1 VEWCLRVLIIDQYPL
16 IRDAVTTLLLRSHPS
31 ALIVTADT
39 VLEALATPWEDD
51 PALIVCDAF
60 AEEDPVEALQR
71 LRSWCPDA
79 PILVLSDP
87 DDQNDISRIMQAG
100 ATAFVRKTD
109 SVVTVSGA
117 IRLCLGGGAYI
128 SSSRESGV
136 AGRTGLSQDGGGF
149 SGPHLTARQLE
160 VLNAISRGLSNRGIA
175 GELGLAEGTVKI
187 HVAAIFKALGVSN
200 RTQAVLAGSRAG
212 LVWG

>member
-1 VEWCLRVLIIDQYPL
+1 M
-16 IRDAVTTLLLRSHPS
+16 LLLRSYPS
-31 ALIVTADT
+31 ASVMAAET
-39 VLEALATPWEDD
+39 VLEAMAAPSEDD

-60 AEEDPVEALQR
+60 SADDPVEALQR
-71 LRSWCPDA
+71 LRLWRPDA

-109 SVVTVSGA
+109 SVETVSGA
-117 IRLCLGGGAYI
+117 IRLCLGGGAFV
-128 SSSRESGV
+128 SSRSESGAV
-136 AGRTGLSQDGGGF
+136 GYAGLSQDGESF
-149 SGPHLTARQLE
+149 SGPRLTARQRE

-187 HVAAIFKALGVSN
+187 HVAAIFKALGVSS

-212 LVWG
+212 LVPSVR

>member
-1 VEWCLRVLIIDQYPL
+1 MRVLVIDQYPL
-16 IRDAVTTLLLRSHPS
+16 MRDAVTTLLLRSYPS

-39 VLEALATPWEDD
+39 VLEALAGPWEDN

-60 AEEDPVEALQR
+60 AAEDPVEALQR
-71 LRSWCPDA
+71 LRSWRPHA
-79 PILVLSDP
+79 PILVLSEP
-87 DDQNDISRIMQAG
+87 DDEKNISLIMQAG
-100 ATAFVRKTD
+100 ATSFVRKTD
-109 SVVTVSGA
+109 SVETVSGA

-128 SSSRESGV
+128 SSSRESGS
-136 AGRTGLSQDGGGF
+136 AGRTGLLQDSERF

-160 VLNAISRGLSNRGIA
+160 VLNAIARGLSNRGIA
-175 GELGLAEGTVKI
+175 RELGLAEGTVKI

-212 LVWG
+212 LVSGIP